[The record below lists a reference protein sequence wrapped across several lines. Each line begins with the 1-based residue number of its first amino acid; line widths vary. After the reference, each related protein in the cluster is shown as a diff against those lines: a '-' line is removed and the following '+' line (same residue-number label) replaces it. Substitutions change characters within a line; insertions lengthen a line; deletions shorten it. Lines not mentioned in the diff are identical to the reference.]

1 MCESRWSAR
10 ATIGQWRRCQEMT
23 YGIAWTTTKS
33 TRFILFSGNL
43 LKTHCIKWACLT
55 ILIPLILFELI
66 DHKKQSNCWWRWK
79 KTVQAT
85 WLHWSQYWRLASS
98 HDLLRNY
105 RGDKGFCHATLKQ
118 GLTNAEFVF
127 TKEMSDSSHVN
138 NLHRFRPT
146 DRNGDQRWQS
156 QTVSSSSMLHTCC
169 WLRRIADERG

>member
-1 MCESRWSAR
+1 MAL
-10 ATIGQWRRCQEMT
+10 G
-23 YGIAWTTTKS
+23 
-33 TRFILFSGNL
+33 
-43 LKTHCIKWACLT
+43 
-55 ILIPLILFELI
+55 
-66 DHKKQSNCWWRWK
+66 

-85 WLHWSQYWRLASS
+85 WLHWSLDWSLASS

-156 QTVSSSSMLHTCC
+156 QAVSSTSMLHTCC
-169 WLRRIADERG
+169 WLWRIADERGKSQQAWPAIRIDVRVLVENIESINQIASLNQWNTQHWKSEQLSHHCQSRVSNIKTGNDGYVEL